1 MDERVERGMRRQLAS
16 ASDDRIGWKMA
27 LNAPAIMEALGLPEP
42 ALGWLSRERVAAEE
56 HSLAR
61 SANPAVEPELLLEA
75 GEGGAVARMGV
86 ALEVV
91 DLDRPLQ
98 EVEEV
103 IAGNVFHRAVA
114 LSELAPPSDPGEA
127 VFSFNG
133 EERARVAEFEPP
145 AETLAFVGRFLRE
158 LGEELRPG
166 ELVIAGALVPAAQV
180 TAGDVAELT
189 VEGVG
194 SVSLRFGG

>member
-1 MDERVERGMRRQLAS
+1 MDERVERGMRRQLA
-16 ASDDRIGWKMA
+16 AAPDDRIGWKMA
-27 LNAPAIMEALGLPEP
+27 LNTPAIMEALGLSEP
-42 ALGWLSRERVAAEE
+42 ALGWLSRERVATGD
-56 HSLAR
+56 HSLEG

-75 GEGGAVARMGV
+75 GESGTVARMGV

-114 LSELAPPSDPGEA
+114 LGELGPVADPAEA
-127 VFSFNG
+127 VFSLNG
-133 EERARVAEFEPP
+133 EERGRVTEFEPP
-145 AETLAFVGRFLRE
+145 AETLAFVDRFLRG

-180 TAGDVAELT
+180 AAGDEAHLQ
-189 VEGVG
+189 VEPAGA
-194 SVSLRFGG
+194 VSLRF

>member
-1 MDERVERGMRRQLAS
+1 MDDRVERGMRRQLAS
-16 ASDDRIGWKMA
+16 APEDRIGWKMA
-27 LNAPAIMEALGLPEP
+27 LNAPAIMQALGLAEP
-42 ALGWLSRERVAAEE
+42 ALGWLSRARIATGE
-56 HSLAR
+56 HALAG

-75 GEGGAVARMGV
+75 GEDGGVARMGA

-114 LSELAPPSDPGEA
+114 LGDLGPVTEPGEA
-127 VFSFNG
+127 VFSLNG

-145 AETLAFVGRFLRE
+145 AETLAFVDRFLRE

-166 ELVIAGALVPAAQV
+166 ELVIAGALAPAAQV
-180 TAGDVAELT
+180 AAGDVAELE
-189 VEGVG
+189 VARVG
-194 SVSLRFGG
+194 AVSLRF

>member
-1 MDERVERGMRRQLAS
+1 MDERVERGMRRQLA
-16 ASDDRIGWKMA
+16 AAPDDRIGWKMA

-42 ALGWLSRERVAAEE
+42 ALGWLSRERVAIGD
-56 HSLAR
+56 HSLAG

-75 GEGGAVARMGV
+75 GEGGAVARVGV

-114 LSELAPPSDPGEA
+114 LGELGTATDPGAA
-127 VFSFNG
+127 VFSLNG
-133 EERARVAEFEPP
+133 EERAQVAEFEPP
-145 AETLAFVGRFLRE
+145 AETLAFVDRFLRE

-180 TAGDVAELT
+180 TLGDVAELH
-189 VEGVG
+189 VERVG
-194 SVSLRFGG
+194 AVSLRF

>member
-1 MDERVERGMRRQLAS
+1 MDERVERGMRRQLA
-16 ASDDRIGWKMA
+16 AAPDDRIGWKMA
-27 LNAPAIMEALGLPEP
+27 LNAPAIMEALGLREP
-42 ALGWLSRERVAAEE
+42 ALGWLSRERVAAGD
-56 HSLAR
+56 HSLEG

-75 GEGGAVARMGV
+75 GEAGAVARMGV

-114 LSELAPPSDPGEA
+114 LGELGPVSDPGEA
-127 VFSFNG
+127 VFRLND
-133 EERARVAEFEPP
+133 EERGRVAEFEPP
-145 AETLAFVGRFLRE
+145 AETLAFVDRFLRE

-180 TAGDVAELT
+180 AAGDVAELQ
-189 VEGVG
+189 VERLGA
-194 SVSLRFGG
+194 VSLRF